1 MSNNQLIIV
10 NDKHQETVRHELTES
25 DAENFRRGE
34 PMKSFP
40 NICVVGTY
48 RKFGGGI
55 VVYAREKAHDG
66 QE

>member
-25 DAENFRRGE
+25 DAENFRRSE

-55 VVYAREKAHDG
+55 VVYAREKKHDG
-66 QE
+66 QK

>member
-10 NDKHQETVRHELTES
+10 NEKHQEIARHEMTNREV
-25 DAENFRRGE
+25 ENFHRAA
-34 PMKSFP
+34 PMKRFP

-55 VVYAREKAHDG
+55 VVYAREKKHDG